1 MLIILFLLSK
11 IKRYLYKIAINYLL
25 FPFSMLFIFDSFV
38 LLIYNEVY
46 FEHTQSY
53 KKDENM
59 TIKEVKKFIFE
70 KDYRGIGFPK
80 QNGYY
85 SKKNQ
90 KKKICYCLQLN
101 S

>member
-1 MLIILFLLSK
+1 
-11 IKRYLYKIAINYLL
+11 
-25 FPFSMLFIFDSFV
+25 
-38 LLIYNEVY
+38 
-46 FEHTQSY
+46 
-53 KKDENM
+53 M

-70 KDYRGIGFPK
+70 KDYRRIGFPK